1 MCLKSLLKVDATSQT
16 ETEAVAA
23 ADVDAIGE
31 PQVGSF
37 FLCVKLLLQLMLSVL

>member
-37 FLCVKLLLQLMLSVL
+37 FYV